1 MIWLYTGTPGSGKSL
16 HCAKEIYGRLKRGQ
30 AIIANFDINLTVF
43 PQKKRKKLGNFC
55 HVDNSELNPDLL
67 MEYAVT
73 WHKRNT
79 NGHIVEG
86 QTLLV
91 IDECQILF
99 NSRDWQAKDR
109 MNWATFFTQHRKYGF
124 NIILITQF
132 DRLIDRQIRC
142 LVEYQVMHRK
152 ISNFQFIGMLI
163 GLLFRGN
170 IFIAITTWYGVNEKI
185 DSEIFVMRPRYAAI
199 YDSYK
204 IFNPQTGGG
213 SRGPATGCGL
223 TNSETQENAAIAP
236 SAEHENALVNRF
248 YLMVWYLICFSYRVR
263 TAFRDFIEGFRG
275 DVKPPKTPEDITLEE
290 MFKR

>member
-16 HCAKEIYGRLKRGQ
+16 HCAKEIYSRINRGKGV
-30 AIIANFDINLTVF
+30 IANFDINMTVF
-43 PQKKRKKLGNFC
+43 KQKRRGRLGNFC
-55 HVDNSELNPDLL
+55 HVDNSDLTPDLL
-67 MEYAVT
+67 REYAVT
-73 WHKRNT
+73 WHRRST
-79 NGHIVEG
+79 SGHIVEG

-99 NSRDWQAKDR
+99 NSREWQARDR

-142 LVEYQVMHRK
+142 LVEYQVVHRK

-204 IFNPQTGGG
+204 IFNSQADVG
-213 SRGPATGCGL
+213 SRGPHAACEL
-223 TNSETQENAAIAP
+223 MNSATQESAAKSTA
-236 SAEHENALVNRF
+236 AKKAHFLTDKLWLGAFWLVIMSMRLNHQIKEF
-248 YLMVWYLICFSYRVR
+248 CC
-263 TAFRDFIEGFRG
+263 GFRG
-275 DVKPPKTPEDITLEE
+275 DVTPPAAPSDMTLEE